1 MRGDSNAPF
10 GGSATGGEFLGKFIG
25 GFIGARDGLS
35 AEKAERERER
45 ERDINAIEID
55 DLRDE
60 KWKCNGDSLHRN
72 IIFNSIVTFR

>member
-1 MRGDSNAPF
+1 MHRLGDPRLAGNFWGNLSADL
-10 GGSATGGEFLGKFIG
+10 SARATGSPLK
-25 GFIGARDGLS
+25 
-35 AEKAERERER
+35 KQRERER